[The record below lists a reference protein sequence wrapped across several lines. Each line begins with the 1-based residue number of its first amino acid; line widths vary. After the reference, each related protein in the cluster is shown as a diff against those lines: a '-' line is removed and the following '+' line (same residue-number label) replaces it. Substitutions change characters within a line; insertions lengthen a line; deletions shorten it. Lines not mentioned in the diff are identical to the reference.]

1 MLCKSF
7 LLIGVVT
14 GYFPVTPSKAVGKG
28 QDAFR
33 HFCSS
38 FAEPCG
44 YTQADLYFPW
54 CMFLIQKQTLY
65 PVFAMVKVC
74 FGPQSSRVGALSLTV
89 TLHGTQR
96 SCHRPCRRPAMQ
108 QLLSGQMLNISYFQR
123 RFRTDFSLICGEPR
137 AFKIPEEKRCIHLEH
152 EGASKDSCQAL
163 WSPALT
169 SLWVKWLSRAQQ
181 RVWWR

>member
-33 HFCSS
+33 YFCSS

-89 TLHGTQR
+89 TLHGDAKELSQTLPETCYAAAAFRTDAEYFLFPEKIQDWFFFDMWWT
-96 SCHRPCRRPAMQ
+96 PCFQNTRGKKVHSFGAWGCIKR
-108 QLLSGQMLNISYFQR
+108 LLSGTVITSL
-123 RFRTDFSLICGEPR
+123 DFSVGEMT
-137 AFKIPEEKRCIHLEH
+137 K
-152 EGASKDSCQAL
+152 
-163 WSPALT
+163 
-169 SLWVKWLSRAQQ
+169 
-181 RVWWR
+181 